1 MKIINRFVSL
11 ICMAVGV
18 AYWVWMIGEVMAIF

>member
-11 ICMAVGV
+11 VCVAVGIV
-18 AYWVWMIGEVMAIF
+18 YWAWMIGEVMAIF